1 MPDNPQTPK
10 ALWFSLFDH
19 RLVAISGRDAVAFAH
34 AQTMNDVV
42 ALGDGEWHWNGWLT
56 PKGRVIALFALLR
69 LDADTLWLVLPD
81 ADADAFVAQL
91 RRFVFRSKVTIAVR
105 GDLRVTGRLQ
115 ASDLASG
122 NHWVSDFSAGNPAEN
137 AAESPAQTIELDLSG
152 DLGAGHS
159 GRSLRIGPSAEAPL
173 DSIGPEHWRRA
184 DLEHG
189 WPRLDASQAE
199 QWTPQQLSLE
209 RLRAYS
215 VKKGCYPGQEIVART
230 HFLGQAKRGLALL
243 RSATPLSAGAE
254 LTSGDA
260 KVGTVV
266 STAGDTALAV
276 VSLDLQNAMP
286 QTNESPATGEAS
298 WDMPSWDMPSW
309 GMPSWSMPSW
319 SMRPLR
325 AGLAR

>member
-10 ALWFSLFDH
+10 TPWFPLSDH
-19 RLVAISGRDAVAFAH
+19 RLVALTGRDAVAFAH
-34 AQTMNDVV
+34 AQTMNDVA
-42 ALGDGEWHWNGWLT
+42 ALSDGEWHWNGWLT

-69 LDADTLWLVLPD
+69 LDADTLWLLLPD

-91 RRFVFRSKVTIAVR
+91 RRFVFRSKVAIALR
-105 GDLRVTGRLQ
+105 DDLRVIGRLR

-122 NHWVSDFSAGNPAEN
+122 NHFVRHISTGHFIGTPRE
-137 AAESPAQTIELDLSG
+137 TIELDLSG
-152 DLGAGHS
+152 DLDAHHP
-159 GRSLRIGPSAEAPL
+159 GRSLRIVTPVETAL
-173 DSIGPEHWRRA
+173 DGIDLHHSELEHSDLKRLDLEQWRRA

-189 WPRLDASQAE
+189 WPRLEASQVE

-230 HFLGQAKRGLALL
+230 HFLGQAKRGLALI
-243 RSATPLSAGAE
+243 RSAASLSAGAE
-254 LTSGDA
+254 LISGDA

-266 STAGDTALAV
+266 SVAGDTALAV

-286 QTNESPATGEAS
+286 QTNESPAIDGASCAMSS
-298 WDMPSWDMPSW
+298 WDMQ
-309 GMPSWSMPSW
+309 
-319 SMRPLR
+319 PLR

>member
-1 MPDNPQTPK
+1 MLDNPQTPM
-10 ALWFSLFDH
+10 APWFLLSDH
-19 RLVAISGRDAVAFAH
+19 RLVALSGRDAVAFAH
-34 AQTMNDVV
+34 AQTMNDVA
-42 ALGDGEWHWNGWLT
+42 ALADGEWHWNGWLT

-69 LDADTLWLVLPD
+69 LDTDTVWLVLPD

-91 RRFVFRSKVTIAVR
+91 RRFVFRSKVTVTIR

-122 NHWVSDFSAGNPAEN
+122 NHFVRDFSTGHSTNISQEI
-137 AAESPAQTIELDLSG
+137 IELDLSG
-152 DLGAGHS
+152 DLGAGS
-159 GRSLRIGPSAEAPL
+159 PGRSLRIGPAVETPP
-173 DSIGPEHWRRA
+173 DSIDTEHSDLKKSDAAQWRRA

-230 HFLGQAKRGLALL
+230 HFLGQAKRGLALV
-243 RSATPLSAGAE
+243 RSTASLAPGAE
-254 LTSGDA
+254 LLSAADT

-266 STAGDTALAV
+266 STAGDIALAV
-276 VSLDLQNAMP
+276 VSLDLLDAAL
-286 QTNESPATGEAS
+286 QTDESPAESGAS
-298 WDMPSWDMPSW
+298 LNMSAWCMSAWCIQ
-309 GMPSWSMPSW
+309 
-319 SMRPLR
+319 PLR
-325 AGLAR
+325 NGLAR